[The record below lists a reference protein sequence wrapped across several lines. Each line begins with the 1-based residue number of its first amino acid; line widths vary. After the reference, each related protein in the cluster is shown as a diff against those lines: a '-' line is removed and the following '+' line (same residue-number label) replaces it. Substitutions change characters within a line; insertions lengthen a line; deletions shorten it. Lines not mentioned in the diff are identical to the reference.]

1 MFGPDAGSLV
11 DFANYFKERLSKP
24 CDEAYGWA
32 RNHTW
37 DDWVEAPYEYAYQ
50 AILEFADVLT
60 STFRTMIIL
69 RLGDDP
75 FWAARAWM
83 TIPNLTMEE
92 YHFLFARGYSKQAF
106 AERVESGFLTPG
118 SRAMVSTAAPG
129 GAAP

>member
-11 DFANYFKERLSKP
+11 DFANHFKDRLSTP

-32 RNHTW
+32 CNHTW

-50 AILEFADVLT
+50 AILEFADVI
-60 STFRTMIIL
+60 SPTFRAMIIL

-83 TIPNLTMEE
+83 TVPGLTPEE
-92 YHFLFARGYSKQAF
+92 YGYLWAKGYPKRAF
-106 AERVESGFLTPG
+106 AERVLNGSLTPG